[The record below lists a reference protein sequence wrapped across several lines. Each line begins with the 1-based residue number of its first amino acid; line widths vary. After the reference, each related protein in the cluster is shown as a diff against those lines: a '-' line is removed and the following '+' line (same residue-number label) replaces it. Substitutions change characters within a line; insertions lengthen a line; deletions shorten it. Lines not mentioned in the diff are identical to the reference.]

1 MYYMNVTL
9 VSVLSDV
16 FGLPADQIVPD
27 LTKDDVGSWDSLK
40 QMDLVMSIEI
50 FFSITL
56 EVTDIIKMDS
66 VAGIIGVLHEKGVY
80 LEA

>member
-1 MYYMNVTL
+1 MYYMNVNL

-40 QMDLVMSIEI
+40 QMDLVMSIEKK
-50 FFSITL
+50 FGITL

-66 VAGIIGVLHEKGVY
+66 VANIMGVLHDKGVD

>member
-1 MYYMNVTL
+1 MYYMNVNL

-16 FGLPADQIVPD
+16 FGLPADQIVPE

-40 QMDLVMSIEI
+40 QMDLVMSIEKK
-50 FFSITL
+50 FDITL
-56 EVTDIIKMDS
+56 AVTDIIKMDS
-66 VAGIIGVLHEKGVY
+66 VAKIMAVLHNKGVN

>member
-1 MYYMNVTL
+1 MYYMNVNL

-16 FGLPADQIVPD
+16 FGLPADQIVPE

-40 QMDLVMSIEI
+40 QMDLVMSIEKK
-50 FFSITL
+50 FGITL

-66 VAGIIGVLHEKGVY
+66 GAKIMEVLHDKEVD

>member
-1 MYYMNVTL
+1 MNVTL
-9 VSVLSDV
+9 LSVLSDV
-16 FGLPADQIVPD
+16 FALPADQIVPE

-40 QMDLVMSIEI
+40 QMDLVMSIEKK
-50 FFSITL
+50 FGITL

-66 VAGIIGVLHEKGVY
+66 VAKIMAVLHDKGVD